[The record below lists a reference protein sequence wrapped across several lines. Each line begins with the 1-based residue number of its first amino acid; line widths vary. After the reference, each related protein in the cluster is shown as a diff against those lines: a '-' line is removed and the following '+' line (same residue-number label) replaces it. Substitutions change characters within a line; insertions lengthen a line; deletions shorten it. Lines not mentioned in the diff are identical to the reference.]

1 MFNSVMLRVSCVF
14 YLNDEMESVKKE
26 ELKREVVVDRKD
38 ELKLKKRRAKKDGG
52 KGIVKD

>member
-1 MFNSVMLRVSCVF
+1 
-14 YLNDEMESVKKE
+14 MESVKKE